1 MALVAYTR
9 RRVFW
14 GLVDYE
20 SDDDGPTYDS
30 SNTEDGVDNSHN
42 GRRVVIRW
50 TRSGLAED
58 VMQTHFDL
66 VNITAGNIDD
76 TWTTGDFTAAEAAL
90 DTWWTSQKALSP
102 TYYTLAEYRWYRV
115 GPGATPPEPAVRVAT
130 RSVAGT
136 VGSAMIAP
144 QVAAT
149 VTLKTGLRKHW
160 GRVYLPG
167 PGNAAFVGTTGHL
180 TTSYTDNIATY
191 VHTLIGTLASS
202 DFYLVVFNKARGR
215 MYNVESV
222 QADDIADVIRSR
234 RPRSNIYRK
243 VLP

>member
-149 VTLKTGLRKHW
+149 VTLKTGRPHAHRHP
-160 GRVYLPG
+160 GRERLLPRG
-167 PGNAAFVGTTGHL
+167 LQQGSRADVQRRVRPGGRH
-180 TTSYTDNIATY
+180 
-191 VHTLIGTLASS
+191 
-202 DFYLVVFNKARGR
+202 RGR
-215 MYNVESV
+215 DSLPPAPLEHLPQSPALTSSSYIVLV
-222 QADDIADVIRSR
+222 IPTAVAIAIGVAWIRT
-234 RPRSNIYRK
+234 RK
-243 VLP
+243 